1 MNNYEPKPNTIV
13 LFNNEQKS
21 SDTQPDVRG
30 KLVLPDGTEQ
40 SVSIWIKTSKAGKR
54 YLSGNFSDPYN
65 PEEKETPKE
74 TPKADPVSAG
84 ASLPF

>member
-13 LFNNEQKS
+13 LFTNEQKS
-21 SDTQPDVRG
+21 SENQPDIRG

-40 SVSIWIKTSKAGKR
+40 SVSIWTKKRKAGKK
-54 YLSGNFSDPYN
+54 YLSGIFSDPYN
-65 PEEKETPKE
+65 PEEKE